1 MRAFVDTSSLIK
13 KYIVEKGSEKLDAQ
27 LEAITEIIISP
38 IYLLEINSAIE
49 RRLLE
54 KTLTNLQAV
63 WIRSEIKK
71 DFQFFSRV
79 LWNDNLEQKALEIIH
94 KYHLKTLDSL
104 QLASCC
110 LSKTDIFITS
120 DKKLFKT
127 AKKELKN
134 AKFI

>member
-13 KYIVEKGSEKLDAQ
+13 KYIVEEGSDKFEAQ
-27 LEAITEIIISP
+27 LEVITEIIISP

-54 KTLTNLQAV
+54 KSITNQQTA
-63 WIRSEIKK
+63 WIRAEIKK
-71 DFQFFSRV
+71 DYHYLSRV
-79 LWNDNLEQKALEIIH
+79 LWNDNLEEKSLEIIH

-104 QLASCC
+104 QLASVC
-110 LSKTDIFITS
+110 LSKPDIFITS

-127 AKKELKN
+127 AKKELRN
-134 AKFI
+134 VKFI